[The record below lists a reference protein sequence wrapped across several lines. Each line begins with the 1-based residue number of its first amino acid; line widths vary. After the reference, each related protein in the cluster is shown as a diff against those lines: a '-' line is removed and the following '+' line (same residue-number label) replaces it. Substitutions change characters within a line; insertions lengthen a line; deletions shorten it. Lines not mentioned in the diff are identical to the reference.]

1 MLEKYRKE
9 ILPNPRIELIHASY
23 DEEEADA
30 VTWARETRF
39 PWPTILYRDWE
50 AVGLEKYGA
59 FAGDIYLV
67 DSTGKLLAK
76 TEQEAFAKISSL
88 K

>member
-1 MLEKYRKE
+1 LLEKYKTE
-9 ILPNPRIELIHASY
+9 ILPNPRVELIHASY
-23 DEEEADA
+23 DDEEADA
-30 VTWARETRF
+30 LKWARQARF
-39 PWPTILYRDWE
+39 PWPTVLYRDWE

-67 DSTGKLLAK
+67 DSAGQLIAK
-76 TEQEAFAKISSL
+76 TEKEAFAKISSL